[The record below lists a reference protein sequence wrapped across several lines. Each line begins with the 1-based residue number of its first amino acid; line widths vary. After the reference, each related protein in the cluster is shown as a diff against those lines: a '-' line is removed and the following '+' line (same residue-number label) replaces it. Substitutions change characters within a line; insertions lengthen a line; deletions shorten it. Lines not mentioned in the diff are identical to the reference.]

1 MNRYLLK
8 FREGRDT
15 GGTFTQEIEALNAA
29 DAIAQGKLLHER
41 TSPRPTLV
49 KCEPVKPYEITYH
62 IGEIQGEMQID
73 NLQVS
78 ADKQP
83 HCCPV
88 CYGRGF
94 VAQGFYSGTG
104 ETFMSAGGTEPC
116 RSCKGSGI
124 VWNNSPANLPV
135 IMCEICKQPKP
146 ATEYTGEHCICS
158 SCENLK

>member
-104 ETFMSAGGTEPC
+104 ETFMSAGGVV
-116 RSCKGSGI
+116 RGLVLYGI
-124 VWNNSPANLPV
+124 ILLLTYPLLCVKYVNNLNPLQNTQESIAFVLHV
-135 IMCEICKQPKP
+135 KI
-146 ATEYTGEHCICS
+146 
-158 SCENLK
+158 